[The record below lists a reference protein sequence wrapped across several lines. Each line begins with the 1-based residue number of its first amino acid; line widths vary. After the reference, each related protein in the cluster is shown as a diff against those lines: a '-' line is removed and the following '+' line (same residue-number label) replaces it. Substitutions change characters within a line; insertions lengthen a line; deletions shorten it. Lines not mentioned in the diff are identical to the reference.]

1 MIRKVVINGPE
12 STGKSTICEQLANR
26 YQTLW
31 VPEYAREY
39 LRTRGPHYTYDDLL
53 KIAQRQLAL
62 EDAYSRRLSNG
73 MLFID
78 TNMYVMKVWC
88 EYVFGKCHQWILD
101 QIATRT
107 YDLYFLMTP
116 DLPWVHDELREYP
129 DPATRRELFHIYRSD
144 LLYQHVPWTEIRGGY
159 AERLH
164 SAISAIEGIRMS
176 H

>member
-1 MIRKVVINGPE
+1 MIRKVAINGPE
-12 STGKSTICEQLANR
+12 STGKSTLCEQLASR

-39 LRTRGPHYTYDDLL
+39 LRHKGLRYTYADLL
-53 KIAQRQLAL
+53 KIAQGQLAL
-62 EDAYSRRLSNG
+62 EDSYAQRLSNG
-73 MLFID
+73 TLFID

-107 YDLYFLMTP
+107 YDFYFLMAP
-116 DLPWVHDELREYP
+116 DLAWQQDDLREHP
-129 DPATRRELFHIYRSD
+129 DPAARRTLFHIYRSD
-144 LLYQHVPWTEIRGGY
+144 LLCQHVPWAEIRGSY
-159 AERLH
+159 NERLRAAV
-164 SAISAIEGIRMS
+164 SALENSGMY